1 MIQPP
6 VQSDFIQFGPAH
18 IAVIIVLVVTSAVL
32 CTTVRYTKSETRKR
46 IICYGL
52 AAILLGTEWFN
63 YGYTLTHEGLEY
75 FLQNALPLHACG
87 MAVYLTAFALITRN
101 QLAFEITYFWGLAG
115 TTQAIVTPAVTE
127 GFPSVRFFLFFMV
140 HSAII
145 LGVLVAVFGLK
156 MRPRLKG
163 MWITYALTWGLV
175 FAVGGINALLGSN
188 YMYLCHRP
196 AGTSPF
202 YFLIWPWYIL
212 FQGGI
217 ALIFF
222 FLLWLPFSVRMRPH
236 IPDVDRA

>member
-6 VQSDFIQFGPAH
+6 VQSEFTQFGPQH
-18 IAVIIVLVVTSAVL
+18 IAVIIILVLTSAVL
-32 CTTVRYTKSETRKR
+32 CTTVRYMKSETHKR
-46 IICYGL
+46 AIRYGL
-52 AAILLGTEWFN
+52 AAILLSTEWFN
-63 YGYTLTHEGLEY
+63 YGYTLTHEGLDY

-87 MAVYLTAFALITRN
+87 MAVYLTAFALITKN

-115 TTQAIVTPAVTE
+115 TTQAIITPAITE
-127 GFPSVRFFLFFMV
+127 GFPSIRFFQFFIT

-175 FAVGGINALLGSN
+175 FIVGGINALLDSN

-196 AGTSPF
+196 VGTSPF
-202 YFLIWPWYIL
+202 YFLNWPWYIL

-217 ALIFF
+217 ALILF
-222 FLLWLPFSVRMRPH
+222 FLLWLPFSIRPQ
-236 IPDVDRA
+236 IPSVD